1 MLGVF
6 LNGVFPSIVKQVQ
19 TKLKYILPGLLVLI
33 FAIKFFAKPSQG
45 GLSISIDDIR
55 QVIIPLVVLN
65 VLSILTAF
73 VISFYLL
80 KNRKNS
86 LTISIETG
94 LQNTALALLITAS
107 SGNVVLQKPAVIYA
121 AFSFF
126 STALVI
132 LLLQKKYPQLN

>member
-1 MLGVF
+1 M
-6 LNGVFPSIVKQVQ
+6 
-19 TKLKYILPGLLVLI
+19 
-33 FAIKFFAKPSQG
+33 
-45 GLSISIDDIR
+45 SISIDDIR